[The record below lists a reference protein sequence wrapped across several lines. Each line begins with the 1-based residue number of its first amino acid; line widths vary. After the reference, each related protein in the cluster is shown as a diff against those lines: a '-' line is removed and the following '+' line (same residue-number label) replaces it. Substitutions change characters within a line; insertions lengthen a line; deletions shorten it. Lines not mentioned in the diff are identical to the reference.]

1 MAITIFH
8 RVINNRVIIINN
20 KGNKKEP
27 LDKAV
32 KITGNMKVNKHTLS
46 EVKTYD

>member
-8 RVINNRVIIINN
+8 RVINNRVIVIN

-27 LDKAV
+27 INKAV
-32 KITGNMKVNKHTLS
+32 KINGNMRVNKHTLS